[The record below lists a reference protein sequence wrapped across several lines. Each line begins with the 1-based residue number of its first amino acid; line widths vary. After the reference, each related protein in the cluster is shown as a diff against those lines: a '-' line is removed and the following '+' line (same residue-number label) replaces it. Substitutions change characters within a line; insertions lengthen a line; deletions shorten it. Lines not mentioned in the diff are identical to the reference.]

1 MPDPTP
7 NLNPVQFGALMQQ
20 VDTLERQ
27 VTDLQKDVKALL
39 EMANKSRGGLWAGM
53 MFASMFGGTVSWL
66 ATHIR
71 LS

>member
-1 MPDPTP
+1 MDMSPM
-7 NLNPVQFGALMQQ
+7 QFGALTQQ
-20 VDTLERQ
+20 VEMLEKQ
-27 VTDLQKDVKALL
+27 VAELRSDVKTLL

-53 MFASMFGGTVSWL
+53 MFASLFGGTISWI

>member
-7 NLNPVQFGALMQQ
+7 NLNPVQFGALMKQ
-20 VDTLERQ
+20 VDTLEKQ
-27 VTDLQKDVKALL
+27 VTELQGDVKTLL
-39 EMANKSRGGLWAGM
+39 EMANKSRGGPWAGM
-53 MFASMFGGTVSWL
+53 MFASLFGGTVSWV

>member
-1 MPDPTP
+1 MPDHEM
-7 NLNPVQFGALMQQ
+7 NPVQFGSLMKQ
-20 VDTLERQ
+20 VETMEKQ

-53 MFASMFGGTVSWL
+53 MFASMFGGTVSWI

-71 LS
+71 LN

>member
-1 MPDPTP
+1 MPDHEM
-7 NLNPVQFGALMQQ
+7 NPVQFGSLMKQ
-20 VDTLERQ
+20 VETLEKQ
-27 VTDLQKDVKALL
+27 VTDLQSDVKTLL

-53 MFASMFGGTVSWL
+53 MFASLFGGTISWI

>member
-1 MPDPTP
+1 MPDHEM
-7 NLNPVQFGALMQQ
+7 NPVQFGALLKQ
-20 VDTLERQ
+20 VETMEKQ

-53 MFASMFGGTVSWL
+53 MFASLFGGTVSWV

>member
-1 MPDPTP
+1 MPEHEM
-7 NLNPVQFGALMQQ
+7 NPVQFGSLMQQ
-20 VDTLERQ
+20 VNTLEKQ
-27 VTDLQKDVKALL
+27 VTDLQADVKTLL

-53 MFASMFGGTVSWL
+53 MFASLFGGTVSWI

>member
-1 MPDPTP
+1 MSDHEM
-7 NLNPVQFGALMQQ
+7 NPVQFGALMQQ
-20 VDTLERQ
+20 VDMLEKQ

-53 MFASMFGGTVSWL
+53 MFASLFGGTVSWI

>member
-1 MPDPTP
+1 MPDHEM
-7 NLNPVQFGALMQQ
+7 NPVQFGALLKQ
-20 VDTLERQ
+20 VETMEKQ

-53 MFASMFGGTVSWL
+53 MFASLFGGTVSWI

>member
-1 MPDPTP
+1 MPDHEM
-7 NLNPVQFGALMQQ
+7 NPVQFGSLMKQ
-20 VDTLERQ
+20 VETLEKQ
-27 VTDLQKDVKALL
+27 VTDLQQDVKTLL

-53 MFASMFGGTVSWL
+53 MFASLFGGTISWI

>member
-1 MPDPTP
+1 VPDHEM
-7 NLNPVQFGALMQQ
+7 NPVQFGALMKQ
-20 VDTLERQ
+20 VETMEKQ

-53 MFASMFGGTVSWL
+53 MFASLFGGTVSWV

-71 LS
+71 LG